1 MVNTKMKPT
10 EAYEYASSWGSLVRN
25 GDPGACMYGFQSD
38 CRPQSEEH
46 RKSVL
51 EYMNGCRMYVVGN
64 PTQYDNDEIEKMDA
78 FLEFIKERAI
88 DGQERESFIIE
99 ISSCGSV
106 NACKLDGE
114 AIDGDL
120 LNDLMDCTGSGDV
133 EGPCQYVL
141 DQYKPQIRTVK
152 QINGE
157 YQNVL
162 ADAEDKAAVC
172 REIVC
177 DSDTDFTD
185 EDNANLYIVWEA
197 AHSVE
202 REQDEQ
208 DEQDEE

>member
-1 MVNTKMKPT
+1 MTPM
-10 EAYEYASSWGSLVRN
+10 EAYEYASSWGSAMTS
-25 GDPGACMYGFQSD
+25 GDPGACMYGFDES

-46 RKSVL
+46 RQDVL
-51 EYMNGCRMYVVGN
+51 NWMEVCRKNVALCN
-64 PTQYDNDEIEKMDA
+64 ADDELAKLDA
-78 FLEFIKERAI
+78 FIEFIKERKI

-99 ISSCGSV
+99 ISRCGSV
-106 NACKLDGE
+106 TACKLDGE

-120 LNDLMDCTGSGDV
+120 LNDLMDCTGSGDA
-133 EGPCQYVL
+133 EGPCQYIL

-202 REQDEQ
+202 REQE
-208 DEQDEE
+208 EADEE